1 MADIKCPMCSKP
13 NLQNADVCQ
22 YCGARIT
29 PVTAPLETIKPGET
43 PTPRKTAD
51 LESTLP
57 AWLRDARKAS
67 EDTPNTSN
75 SLETNQNFF
84 NSTPPEQT
92 KNAPVTHTHKPE
104 PAPASPLDFLAGLAA
119 SADDEDETPDWLANL
134 RSDLPD
140 ESPASENSADTS
152 LQDLMSAIAPPAPV
166 ENLLETESTSTA
178 WGFQEEKREFS
189 SEQEIIDP
197 FAAQEDT
204 PDWLNALKAQA
215 NLPSVSSQSTTITED
230 TPGFSAPDTEFP
242 AWLSD
247 LSTGSATGTQQAASS
262 PSDKPASPTN
272 VPDWLAS
279 LQAETPAV
287 QNKTKPEQ
295 SKAPKAFQTGSL
307 EEIGTTGTPDWLAGL
322 GSSPTNSSQFE
333 AENAPDWLN
342 ATSGEEP
349 AFDLASLAE
358 AKVESQ
364 PEHFEPELELS
375 PATEAS
381 RQESSPIASQTGNDD
396 SILSMD
402 MPDWLAGFTSNDLA
416 PAKNQTGSVGDN
428 PDDIAP
434 ASLPSWVQAMRPV
447 EAVVSGVGLGD
458 DEQFVEKEGPLAGF
472 RAVIPALDGGATTH
486 KSKIYPI
493 KLISDDIQQSQ
504 AALLDALLKSEGV
517 AKKISSKSKPAANRI
532 SRWVVAAVLFL
543 AVFIP
548 SLLGTQQLAI
558 PNESTSDLRDFR
570 QTIFELNADAPV
582 LLVIDYQPA
591 LAGEME
597 AALSP
602 VLDDLMLKG
611 ARLTFISTSPTGSLM
626 IARMME
632 WMLPIHSYQQG
643 EQYIDLGYLPGDAA
657 GIQVFANNPE
667 QTKRHDGMDGY
678 FWNSPPL
685 AQIQQLSDFATLVIV
700 TDNPDVGRIW
710 IEQASPRLAG
720 KPILAVI
727 SAQAEP
733 MLRPYYDSGQITGIV
748 TGLSGGAIYEQN
760 QTEQSQNRLKL
771 ARTYWDT
778 YGLSLV
784 AIELLIIGGSS
795 WSLVK
800 GIIAR
805 RKEKKVEEA

>member
-1 MADIKCPMCSKP
+1 
-13 NLQNADVCQ
+13 
-22 YCGARIT
+22 
-29 PVTAPLETIKPGET
+29 
-43 PTPRKTAD
+43 
-51 LESTLP
+51 
-57 AWLRDARKAS
+57 
-67 EDTPNTSN
+67 
-75 SLETNQNFF
+75 
-84 NSTPPEQT
+84 
-92 KNAPVTHTHKPE
+92 
-104 PAPASPLDFLAGLAA
+104 
-119 SADDEDETPDWLANL
+119 
-134 RSDLPD
+134 
-140 ESPASENSADTS
+140 
-152 LQDLMSAIAPPAPV
+152 
-166 ENLLETESTSTA
+166 
-178 WGFQEEKREFS
+178 
-189 SEQEIIDP
+189 
-197 FAAQEDT
+197 
-204 PDWLNALKAQA
+204 
-215 NLPSVSSQSTTITED
+215 
-230 TPGFSAPDTEFP
+230 
-242 AWLSD
+242 
-247 LSTGSATGTQQAASS
+247 
-262 PSDKPASPTN
+262 
-272 VPDWLAS
+272 
-279 LQAETPAV
+279 
-287 QNKTKPEQ
+287 
-295 SKAPKAFQTGSL
+295 
-307 EEIGTTGTPDWLAGL
+307 
-322 GSSPTNSSQFE
+322 
-333 AENAPDWLN
+333 
-342 ATSGEEP
+342 
-349 AFDLASLAE
+349 
-358 AKVESQ
+358 
-364 PEHFEPELELS
+364 
-375 PATEAS
+375 
-381 RQESSPIASQTGNDD
+381 
-396 SILSMD
+396 MD

-685 AQIQQLSDFATLVIV
+685 AQIQQLSDFAALVIV